1 MSNIR
6 REFYKML
13 FQKRTYIGWAGLFIV
28 PFLVTVAVRF
38 SDAGQQHGPDGP
50 EAVLIQLMRGNG
62 LFSAV
67 ATLGVLTG
75 FFLPLLA
82 SMSGSYTI
90 AGEAESGT
98 LRTVLIE
105 PVSRGPLLLAKWLVA
120 NIYMAIGMALLS
132 VASLII
138 GSAIFGAEPMQ
149 LLSGGTTISVGQG
162 LLRIAA
168 SYAFV
173 LVGMAA
179 VVSLATLFSTLANSS
194 LTAVFGALVL
204 VIVMQVLGSF
214 SVFDFLEPYLIT
226 SHFDAWQNLL
236 RHPIV
241 WEPMWKGLINFVV
254 WIVGTTGLGYVVFQR
269 KDVLT

>member
-1 MSNIR
+1 MR
-6 REFYKML
+6 RRPWPTLMV
-13 FQKRTYIGWAGLFIV
+13 V
-28 PFLVTVAVRF
+28 P
-38 SDAGQQHGPDGP
+38 PDRSCMG
-50 EAVLIQLMRGNG
+50 
-62 LFSAV
+62 SA
-67 ATLGVLTG
+67 
-75 FFLPLLA
+75 P
-82 SMSGSYTI
+82 
-90 AGEAESGT
+90 
-98 LRTVLIE
+98 
-105 PVSRGPLLLAKWLVA
+105 
-120 NIYMAIGMALLS
+120 NMALLS

-214 SVFDFLEPYLIT
+214 SVFDFLEPYLVT
-226 SHFDAWQNLL
+226 SHFDAWQNLF

-269 KDVLT
+269 KDVLTCCLLYTSDAADDLLCVDLGGRRII

>member
-28 PFLVTVAVRF
+28 PFLITVAVRL
-38 SDAGQQHGPDGP
+38 SIAGQHGSEGP
-50 EAVLIQLMRGNG
+50 EAQLIQLLRGNG
-62 LFSAV
+62 LFAAV
-67 ATLGVLTG
+67 AALGMLAS

-90 AGEAESGT
+90 ADAAESGT
-98 LRTVLIE
+98 LRTVLIA
-105 PVSRGPLLLAKWLVA
+105 PVCRGRLLLSKWLVA
-120 NIYMAIGMALLS
+120 NLYMAIGMALMG

-138 GSAIFGAEPMQ
+138 GSAIFGVHPMQ
-149 LLSGGTTISVGQG
+149 LLSGGATIGIGQG

-168 SYAFV
+168 SYAFI

-226 SHFDAWQNLL
+226 SHFDASEDMRW
-236 RHPIV
+236 
-241 WEPMWKGLINFVV
+241 
-254 WIVGTTGLGYVVFQR
+254 
-269 KDVLT
+269 